1 MAAHQTFQCGPG
13 NPQEGRGPQL
23 LPSALPQ
30 GSLPGRQGREAEMW
44 HVAFRAF
51 TSSEDSDPVQ
61 DLQKLSELCRLW
73 LRPDLHTPE
82 QILDKLVLEQF
93 MISMPLELQVLVKDY
108 NVQSC
113 KDLEDILRRQEKPK
127 TWTIVTIEGQKFLV
141 PNSDVQMAGVEVGD
155 EDPVMG
161 LSMKSRSFM
170 CEAEVHGKNSQEVS
184 QEPENQPEIKDVSRE
199 QGQTALSP
207 ETIPEEGNLVRVRP
221 TQILEEDLMED
232 QEEMTVLAPPETQ
245 RLGCPEV
252 SLWTERKDNLPEGA
266 DTENANSTHHLET
279 DILPQ
284 CRKRKHSQAARGPL
298 RRECFNPSMPQ
309 DVSEEGAV
317 CLDEGA
323 LSRQLRSH
331 SGQAQSPVG
340 TTVRKGARWRTLSE
354 CADCKKTFIY
364 ESQLTIHQ
372 RSHTGERPF
381 QCQLCP
387 KKFTQPSDLRVHQ
400 RVHTGEKPY
409 SCQICGKS
417 FAHESTL
424 RGHQKVHTG
433 EKPYSCKIC
442 QKRFGHKG
450 NFNVHLRTHTGLRPH
465 RCPECGQ
472 DFRQVGA
479 LKRHKQTHL
488 NVTP

>member
-1 MAAHQTFQCGPG
+1 MAAHQTLQCGPG

-23 LPSALPQ
+23 PPSALPQ
-30 GSLPGRQGREAEMW
+30 GSLPGRQGQDSEMW

-232 QEEMTVLAPPETQ
+232 QEEMAVLAPPETQ
-245 RLGCPEV
+245 RLGCP
-252 SLWTERKDNLPEGA
+252 
-266 DTENANSTHHLET
+266 
-279 DILPQ
+279 
-284 CRKRKHSQAARGPL
+284 
-298 RRECFNPSMPQ
+298 
-309 DVSEEGAV
+309 
-317 CLDEGA
+317 
-323 LSRQLRSH
+323 
-331 SGQAQSPVG
+331 
-340 TTVRKGARWRTLSE
+340 
-354 CADCKKTFIY
+354 DCKKTFIY